1 MDMLTA
7 SAGYTTPFSLPAKVK
22 AASPPSSDD
31 ESSCVTFMPACSRKS
46 SAAACACSAFSC
58 GELTRREPVT
68 LSTCP
73 PCSET
78 LIMRKSPSPSPTLK
92 LQQGRSQ
99 EARPTLSSSD
109 CGTPR
114 KSAAT
119 AFASSSVTLSAPSS
133 DFAVT
138 DSAEAEYLPSYSSS
152 GNSSSSESMRRSSQ
166 PTVPSSPSSA
176 QAA

>member
-1 MDMLTA
+1 
-7 SAGYTTPFSLPAKVK
+7 
-22 AASPPSSDD
+22 
-31 ESSCVTFMPACSRKS
+31 
-46 SAAACACSAFSC
+46 
-58 GELTRREPVT
+58 
-68 LSTCP
+68 
-73 PCSET
+73 
-78 LIMRKSPSPSPTLK
+78 MRKSPSPSPTLK

-152 GNSSSSESMRRSSQ
+152 GNSSSSESMRRSSAAHGTLFPVVGAGGVAVELQRALGKLGTELGSLGRKVRHGLGYLAQLFHRLLVGQ
-166 PTVPSSPSSA
+166 PALGALAREPERQSPA
-176 QAA
+176 LFI